1 MTDSERAMGLYECAL
16 RHNPYSVTALSSIAS
31 LCRSKEQFGK
41 VFAHCLLVY
50 EKRLLTCL
58 SIGNRIL

>member
-50 EKRLLTCL
+50 EKRLLT
-58 SIGNRIL
+58 